1 MKNIRNI
8 TLGWVIFLSGMALGK
23 AQDAAYIENL
33 HFEFSAVNGTTS
45 KPESVLVPIEVTSL
59 KWADGNKAAFRALK
73 NDKSR
78 LVITFSPAP
87 DFTGITRATLTL
99 NDAVGQTIGI
109 IYCTG
114 LSTEGLEGKNEPPLA
129 LIAEALG
136 YQVDVGW
143 TSLSNHCLPVALGE
157 EIPSALFRKAD
168 PGGAIKMIPAAR
180 FSPDYELP
188 FGYYFNSTEMP
199 VKHQVGV
206 LAKAGDFPE
215 HQVLFP
221 ALSEGS
227 KTFDPGNQQF
237 GFFVAGPTHT
247 AWSED
252 AWNMLQFPEN
262 AVHATRIYPLRNSMG
277 YPILDAYLVCF
288 EEAQNGDYNDYVFL
302 VTNITPVTNDKF
314 TPLFNGQNLSGWHT
328 FLRGIGSDA
337 DPNNN
342 FRVEEEML
350 HVIGKDLGYA
360 ITEKG
365 YKNYHLKV
373 DFKWG
378 EKKWPPRADAKRD
391 AGVCY
396 NIPMHEP
403 DSIWPQSIEC
413 QIQEGDVG
421 DFWLLGFST
430 ITVDGTQNVPANH
443 TRMIKKKDAEKPYG
457 EWNTVEIISYNGKC
471 VHIVNGVVVNVGE
484 NASVQAGRILLQS
497 EYAEIFYRN
506 IKIREL

>member
-1 MKNIRNI
+1 M
-8 TLGWVIFLSGMALGK
+8 LSWVVFLSVTAFGI
-23 AQDAAYIENL
+23 AQDVAYIENQK
-33 HFEFSAVNGTTS
+33 FVFSAVKGTTS
-45 KPESVLVPIEVTSL
+45 KPDSILLPIEVTSI
-59 KWADGNKAAFRALK
+59 KWVDGNKAAFSALK
-73 NDKSR
+73 NKKSM
-78 LVITFSPAP
+78 LVIAFTPAP
-87 DFTGITRATLTL
+87 DFTGITRATLAL
-99 NDAVGQTIGI
+99 EDAAGQTIGI
-109 IYCTG
+109 INCTG
-114 LSTEGLEGKNEPPLA
+114 LSTDGLEGKNEPSLA
-129 LIAEALG
+129 LVAEALG

-143 TSLSNHCLPVALGE
+143 TSLSNHCLPALQGD
-157 EIPSALFRKAD
+157 EIPYALFRKAD
-168 PGGAIKMIPAAR
+168 PGRAIKMIPVAR
-180 FSPDYELP
+180 FSPDFELP
-188 FGYYFNSTEMP
+188 FGYYVNTAEMP
-199 VKHQVGV
+199 VKHQAGI
-206 LAKAGDFPE
+206 LAKAGTYPE

-221 ALSEGS
+221 ALADGGRA
-227 KTFDPGNQQF
+227 FDPGNQPF
-237 GFFVAGPTHT
+237 GFFVSSPTHT

-262 AVHATRIYPLRNSMG
+262 AVHATRIYPLRTSTGHPLLNT
-277 YPILDAYLVCF
+277 YLVCF

-302 VTNITPVTNDKF
+302 VTNITPVTDDKF
-314 TPLFNGQNLSGWHT
+314 TPLFNGQNLNGWHT

-342 FRVEEEML
+342 FRLEDGIL

-360 ITEKG
+360 ITENG
-365 YKNYHLKV
+365 YKNYHFKV

-396 NIPMHEP
+396 NIPLDEP

-457 EWNTVEIISYNGKC
+457 EWNTVEVISYNGKC

-484 NASVQAGRILLQS
+484 NASVTAGRILLQS

-506 IKIREL
+506 IKIREF